1 MNIKEHVTKM
11 DEMVSEGDIV
21 NAVKAYF
28 SEDAATSDYNKI
40 TTGGKAEMVEK
51 MEGFLGAIAKVNGIT
66 HHHSLVDGNV
76 SASEF
81 TFDFDMKDG
90 SAIYWHEIIRR
101 IWNDQGKVVQEEYF
115 DTLNEKS

>member
-51 MEGFLGAIAKVNGIT
+51 I
-66 HHHSLVDGNV
+66 
-76 SASEF
+76 
-81 TFDFDMKDG
+81 
-90 SAIYWHEIIRR
+90 
-101 IWNDQGKVVQEEYF
+101 
-115 DTLNEKS
+115 